1 MKKKILVVDDDES
14 IIKLMKRILSTG
26 GYIVYTAM
34 NGLEAIS
41 LLETKK
47 VDLIMLDMMM
57 PKMDGIQF
65 LRSINESRITF
76 APVLMV
82 SGCTDV
88 KQRIACYQLGV
99 YDFIGKPEHTEVIL
113 KRVENGLNIG
123 EMLTFNKTVKDD
135 LVMANKLQSFLFPQ
149 SWAITE
155 YFDIYALNLP
165 IAEIGGDLFDYI
177 HLENGGVIFFVADV
191 SGHGISAAIFTAIVK
206 MVFRNAVKETEDPG
220 GIMTIMNREVAA
232 TIPTESFVTMFCG
245 HYDPSVQILHYSNAG
260 HPMPYLL
267 EDGVVYELDGNGPF
281 LGPISEVKFIRYE
294 RDVSNSSGMIVYT
307 DGIMDITDEKENL
320 VGKRFLLNF
329 LNKRDLSSFE
339 NFQDLYQNL
348 FKKQNVSIIDDCTF
362 LLLNFKNG
370 NREQHEQ

>member
-1 MKKKILVVDDDES
+1 MKKKILVVDDDDS

-26 GYIVYTAM
+26 GYAVYTAT

-57 PKMDGIQF
+57 PVMDGIQF
-65 LRSINESRITF
+65 LKSINESRITF

-88 KQRIACYQLGV
+88 NQRLECYKLGV

-135 LVMANKLQSFLFPQ
+135 LVMANKLQSFLFPRPWI
-149 SWAITE
+149 STGD
-155 YFDIYALNLP
+155 YDIFALNIP
-165 IAEIGGDLFDYI
+165 VAEIGGDLFDFV
-177 HLENGGVIFFVADV
+177 HFEDGSLIFFVSDV

-206 MVFRNAVKETEDPG
+206 MVFRNAVKETQGPG
-220 GIMTIMNREVAA
+220 EIMSIMNREIAA
-232 TIPTESFVTMFCG
+232 IIPNESFVTMFCG
-245 HYDPSVQILHYSNAG
+245 FYQPSTQILHYANAG

-281 LGPISEVKFIRYE
+281 LGPISEVNFVNYT

-307 DGIMDITDEKENL
+307 DGVVDIADEKENMIGRRIL
-320 VGKRFLLNF
+320 FNMLNAR
-329 LNKRDLSSFE
+329 NLSTFE
-339 NFQDLYQNL
+339 NFHGIYKK
-348 FKKQNVSIIDDCTF
+348 FIEKQNVSIIDDCTI
-362 LLLNFKNG
+362 LLLNFNKK
-370 NREQHEQ
+370 